1 VLQLQ
6 LRLHPHRIVSAFP
19 AHFELE
25 LPPAMPSH
33 SHLTPVV
40 FRSIVANTPLLY
52 RGCLHRAP
60 RPRIAL
66 ENGARTLLPTQR
78 RAFFNFLKPQRKVK
92 DAQMPPGLEKLGEL
106 VHMQQVA
113 ARPPPPSHVA
123 AAFNVFVSQRD
134 IVFEDFHVNV
144 AHNAYRYLQENP
156 RDDAHPW
163 LSVADIRTALAAL
176 TRPPKTG
183 GREHLAFA
191 RVLFAELDARQA
203 KQENDGQEPPAASD
217 KHHAQDKV
225 HHVQL
230 LTLYGSSL
238 EARDMAVK
246 VFSGNMSPEIGRQA
260 DWAWAIVLK
269 GFAREDNEEE
279 LLRTVT
285 VMRQV
290 SQPLTPRMQQQLV
303 AYFARKSNLE
313 QAKYFYQQP
322 TFDQQR
328 KPAPPRA
335 STYAAI
341 LKACALGGD
350 LSFGQQVVASLLTQ
364 TPNKDAWDAIFLW
377 SAAIGKG
384 VDEVDR
390 MMNVMIRRTAESPQQ
405 ETHPDIDTINALVEF
420 SIAKQ
425 DPYSAERYI
434 TLGEKRGILPNEK
447 TFTMQMQYRLSVK
460 DVDGAKAAY
469 FGLQGS
475 LTNDENSINAINQLI
490 QALCDLKHHQFDEI
504 MAIVDDLHERKA
516 KLMPETVAAL
526 CVLHLR
532 RGEAIDAMDL
542 LQVHAF
548 SYSPAQRTM
557 IHEQLVKFLLD
568 GQHST
573 ADAWDTYQI
582 LRQVFP
588 ETSRA
593 DRIRIMNEFFAR
605 HRSDMACH
613 VFFHMRNHETPGI
626 AANKDVYTAAFTG
639 FARNADA
646 ESLELVHNQL
656 RLDLGV
662 EMDTKVRNSLMLAY
676 AATGNNKRALEI
688 WSEIVGSEEGPTYN
702 SIAIAFRS
710 CEGMPFGDQH
720 AKPIWQRLKQ
730 MDVEIDKQIFT
741 AYLGAIARNQ
751 LHDEAV
757 AMLETVEEE
766 YGFTPDLYMCVTCF
780 SLHNHVSLNHST
792 C

>member
-1 VLQLQ
+1 
-6 LRLHPHRIVSAFP
+6 LHFL
-19 AHFELE
+19 HFLHFS
-25 LPPAMPSH
+25 PAMPSH
-33 SHLTPVV
+33 LTRVV
-40 FRSIVANTPLLY
+40 FRSIAANKPLFY
-52 RGCLHRAP
+52 RGCLHRASAPAP

-66 ENGARTLLPTQR
+66 QNGARTLLPAQR
-78 RAFFNFLKPQRKVK
+78 RTFFNFLKPQRKVK
-92 DAQMPPGLEKLGEL
+92 DAQLPPGLEKLAEL
-106 VHMQQVA
+106 AHMQQIA
-113 ARPPPPSHVA
+113 ARPPPLAQIAS
-123 AAFNVFVSQRD
+123 AFNVFVSQKG
-134 IVFEDFHVNV
+134 IVFEDFHVDV
-144 AHNAYRYLQENP
+144 AYNAYHYLQEHP
-156 RDDAHPW
+156 REDGQPW
-163 LSVADIRTALAAL
+163 LSTSEIRTALAVL
-176 TRPPKTG
+176 ERPPKSG
-183 GREHLAFA
+183 GGKHLAFGRALFKELEA
-191 RVLFAELDARQA
+191 RRE
-203 KQENDGQEPPAASD
+203 KQEKDTPETAGEYD
-217 KHHAQDKV
+217 KRHMQDEG
-225 HHVQL
+225 HRIQL
-230 LTLYGSSL
+230 LSLYGSSL
-238 EARDMAVK
+238 EAREVAIE
-246 VFSGNMSPEIGRQA
+246 VFSGIMGPETSPEARKLVH
-260 DWAWAIVLK
+260 WAWGTVLG
-269 GFAREDNEEE
+269 GFARENNEKE
-279 LLRTVT
+279 LLKT
-285 VMRQV
+285 VMIMREL
-290 SQPLTPRMQQQLV
+290 SQPLTPWMRHILV
-303 AYFARKSNLE
+303 VYFAQKSDLE
-313 QAKYFYQQP
+313 QAKHWYSQP
-322 TFDQQR
+322 TFDQQG
-328 KPAPPRA
+328 KEAPPQS

-350 LSFGQQVVASLLTQ
+350 LPFGQQVVASLLTQ

-390 MMNVMIRRTAESPQQ
+390 MMNVMTRRTAESGQQ
-405 ETHPDIDTINALVEF
+405 EVHPDIDTINALVEF
-420 SIAKQ
+420 AMAKQ

-447 TFTMQMQYRLSVK
+447 TFTMQMQYRLSIK

-469 FGLQGS
+469 FGLQGN
-475 LTNDENSINAINQLI
+475 LTNDESSVDAINQLI

-516 KLMPETVAAL
+516 KLTPETVAAL

-548 SYSPAQRTM
+548 RYSLEQRIV

-588 ETSRA
+588 ETSRE

-605 HRSDMACH
+605 NRSDMACH
-613 VFFHMRNHETPGI
+613 VFFHMRNHDSPEI
-626 AANKDVYTAAFTG
+626 SANKDVYTAAFTG
-639 FARNADA
+639 FARNADE
-646 ESLELVHNQL
+646 ESLELAHNQL

-710 CEGMPFGDQH
+710 CEGMPFGDEH
-720 AKPIWQRLKQ
+720 AKPIWRRLKQ

-766 YGFTPDLYMCVTCF
+766 YGFTPDLFMYVTHFF
-780 SLHNHVSLNHST
+780 SGSLSIGQFNLLT
-792 C
+792 TL